1 MDDLTRVT
9 APTLDVLEHLL
20 DATAPTWGLLLV
32 KATGRPAG
40 TIYPILDRLERL
52 GWVES
57 EWEVDD
63 RPGPRR
69 RLYTL
74 TGDAVPAAR
83 RLLEARRPARPVAAR
98 EARA

>member
-1 MDDLTRVT
+1 MDALTRVT
-9 APTLDVLEHLL
+9 APTLDVLGHLL
-20 DATAPTWGLLLV
+20 DATDPTWGLLLV

-52 GWVES
+52 GWVDS

-74 TGDAVPAAR
+74 TGEAVPAAR
-83 RLLEARRPARPVAAR
+83 RLLETRRPASPIAAR
-98 EARA
+98 EAHA

>member
-1 MDDLTRVT
+1 MDELTRVT

-20 DATAPTWGLLLV
+20 DATDPTWGLLLV

-52 GWVES
+52 GWVDS

-74 TGDAVPAAR
+74 TGEAVPVTR
-83 RLLEARRPARPVAAR
+83 RLLEARRPARPIAAR